1 MNEIYEFFLEAYSN
15 SPTFII
21 ILEFIAVV
29 FGIISVVY
37 AKKENI
43 LVYPTGIICTV
54 ITIYLLYRA
63 QYFGDM
69 MMNIYYSI
77 MSIYGWWNWS
87 KIKDNRYIVLITR
100 TNKKEYLIASFFFL
114 LTIGI
119 TFFVYK
125 MNLEILH
132 ISNYV
137 DIFTSGIFFTAM
149 WLMANKR
156 IESWTFWI
164 IGDIITVPLYSYRG
178 LGMLSL
184 QYLIFLI
191 LAIQGYYQWKKTLNK
206 QHKGCIIWSRIH
218 WKNNFSKKISE
229 TLQFSLG

>member
-1 MNEIYEFFLEAYSN
+1 MQMMNEIYNFFLEAYSN
-15 SPTFII
+15 SPTYII
-21 ILEFIAVV
+21 VLEFLAFI

-69 MMNIYYSI
+69 MMNVYYSV

-87 KIKDNRYIVLITR
+87 RVKDNHYIILISK

-114 LTIGI
+114 LTIVI
-119 TFFVYK
+119 TFSVYK
-125 MNLEILH
+125 MNLDSLEIP
-132 ISNYV
+132 NYI

-149 WLMANKR
+149 WLMANKK
-156 IESWTFWI
+156 IESWIFWI
-164 IGDIITVPLYSYRG
+164 IGDIITIPLYSYRG
-178 LGMLSL
+178 LGILSL

-191 LAIQGYYQWKKTLNK
+191 LAIQGYYEWKKTLNK
-206 QHKGCIIWSRIH
+206 Q
-218 WKNNFSKKISE
+218 NQ
-229 TLQFSLG
+229 TV

>member
-1 MNEIYEFFLEAYSN
+1 MNEIYNFFLEAYSN
-15 SPTFII
+15 SPTYII
-21 ILEFIAVV
+21 VLEFLAFI
-29 FGIISVVY
+29 FGIISVIY

-69 MMNIYYSI
+69 MMNVYYSV

-87 KIKDNRYIVLITR
+87 RVKDNHYIILISK

-114 LTIGI
+114 LTIVI
-119 TFFVYK
+119 TFSVYK
-125 MNLEILH
+125 MNLDSLEIP
-132 ISNYV
+132 NYI

-149 WLMANKR
+149 WLMANKK
-156 IESWTFWI
+156 IESWIFWI
-164 IGDIITVPLYSYRG
+164 IGDIITIPLYGYRG
-178 LGMLSL
+178 LGILSL

-191 LAIQGYYQWKKTLNK
+191 LAIQGYYEWKKTLNK
-206 QHKGCIIWSRIH
+206 Q
-218 WKNNFSKKISE
+218 NQ
-229 TLQFSLG
+229 TA

>member
-1 MNEIYEFFLEAYSN
+1 MNEIYNFFLEAYSN
-15 SPTFII
+15 SPTYII
-21 ILEFIAVV
+21 VLEFLAFI
-29 FGIISVVY
+29 FGIISVIY
-37 AKKENI
+37 AKRENI

-69 MMNIYYSI
+69 MMNVYYSI

-87 KIKDNRYIVLITR
+87 RVKDNHYIVLISK

-125 MNLEILH
+125 MNLDSLEIP
-132 ISNYV
+132 NYI

-149 WLMANKR
+149 WLMANKK
-156 IESWTFWI
+156 IESWIFWI
-164 IGDIITVPLYSYRG
+164 VGDIITIPLYSYRG
-178 LGMLSL
+178 LGILSL

-191 LAIQGYYQWKKTLNK
+191 LAIQGYYEWKKTLNK
-206 QHKGCIIWSRIH
+206 QSQ
-218 WKNNFSKKISE
+218 
-229 TLQFSLG
+229 TA

>member
-1 MNEIYEFFLEAYSN
+1 MQMMNEIYNFFLEAYSN
-15 SPTFII
+15 SPTYII
-21 ILEFIAVV
+21 VLEFLAFI

-37 AKKENI
+37 AKRENI

-69 MMNIYYSI
+69 MMNVYYSI

-87 KIKDNRYIVLITR
+87 RVKDNHYIVLISR

-125 MNLEILH
+125 MNLDSLEIP
-132 ISNYV
+132 NYI

-149 WLMANKR
+149 WLMANKK
-156 IESWTFWI
+156 IESWIFWI
-164 IGDIITVPLYSYRG
+164 VGDIITIPLYSYRG
-178 LGMLSL
+178 LGILSL

-191 LAIQGYYQWKKTLNK
+191 LAIQGYYEWKKTLNK
-206 QHKGCIIWSRIH
+206 QSQ
-218 WKNNFSKKISE
+218 
-229 TLQFSLG
+229 TA

>member
-1 MNEIYEFFLEAYSN
+1 MNEIYNFFLEAYSN
-15 SPTFII
+15 SPTYII
-21 ILEFIAVV
+21 VLEFLAFI

-69 MMNIYYSI
+69 MMNVYYSI

-87 KIKDNRYIVLITR
+87 RVKDNHYIVLISK

-125 MNLEILH
+125 MNLDSLEIP
-132 ISNYV
+132 NYI

-149 WLMANKR
+149 WLMANKK
-156 IESWTFWI
+156 IESWIFWI
-164 IGDIITVPLYSYRG
+164 VGDIITIPLYSYRG
-178 LGMLSL
+178 LGILSL

-191 LAIQGYYQWKKTLNK
+191 LAIQGYYEWKKTLNK
-206 QHKGCIIWSRIH
+206 QSQ
-218 WKNNFSKKISE
+218 
-229 TLQFSLG
+229 TA

>member
-1 MNEIYEFFLEAYSN
+1 MQMMNEIYNFFLEAYSN
-15 SPTFII
+15 SPTYII
-21 ILEFIAVV
+21 VLEFLAFI

-37 AKKENI
+37 AKRENI

-69 MMNIYYSI
+69 MMNVYYSI

-87 KIKDNRYIVLITR
+87 RVKDNHYIVLISK

-125 MNLEILH
+125 MNLDSLEIP
-132 ISNYV
+132 NYI

-149 WLMANKR
+149 WLMANKK
-156 IESWTFWI
+156 IESWIFWI
-164 IGDIITVPLYSYRG
+164 VGDIITIPLYSYRG
-178 LGMLSL
+178 LGILSL

-191 LAIQGYYQWKKTLNK
+191 LAIQGYYEWKKTLNK
-206 QHKGCIIWSRIH
+206 QSQ
-218 WKNNFSKKISE
+218 
-229 TLQFSLG
+229 TA

>member
-1 MNEIYEFFLEAYSN
+1 MMNEIYEFFLEAYSN

-21 ILEFIAVV
+21 VFEFLAFV
-29 FGIISVVY
+29 FGIISVIY

-69 MMNIYYSI
+69 MMNVYYSI

-87 KIKDNRYIVLITR
+87 RIKDNRQMVLISK
-100 TNKKEYLIASFFFL
+100 TNKKQYLIASFFFL

-125 MNLEILH
+125 INLDHLQIP
-132 ISNYV
+132 NYI

-149 WLMANKR
+149 WLMANKK
-156 IESWTFWI
+156 IESWIFWI
-164 IGDIITVPLYSYRG
+164 VGDIITVPLYSYRG
-178 LGMLSL
+178 LGILSL

-191 LAIQGYYQWKKTLNK
+191 LAIQGYYEWKKTLNK
-206 QHKGCIIWSRIH
+206 QSQ
-218 WKNNFSKKISE
+218 
-229 TLQFSLG
+229 TV

>member
-1 MNEIYEFFLEAYSN
+1 MNEIYDFFLEAYSN
-15 SPTFII
+15 SPTYII
-21 ILEFIAVV
+21 VLEFLAFI

-69 MMNIYYSI
+69 MMNVYYSV

-87 KIKDNRYIVLITR
+87 RVKDNHYIILISK

-114 LTIGI
+114 LTIVI
-119 TFFVYK
+119 TFSVYK
-125 MNLEILH
+125 MNLDSLEIP
-132 ISNYV
+132 NYI

-149 WLMANKR
+149 WLMANKK
-156 IESWTFWI
+156 IESWMFWI
-164 IGDIITVPLYSYRG
+164 VGDIITIPLYSYRG
-178 LGMLSL
+178 LGILSL

-191 LAIQGYYQWKKTLNK
+191 LAIQGYFEWKKTLNK
-206 QHKGCIIWSRIH
+206 QSQ
-218 WKNNFSKKISE
+218 
-229 TLQFSLG
+229 TV

>member
-87 KIKDNRYIVLITR
+87 RIKDNRYIVLITR
-100 TNKKEYLIASFFFL
+100 TNKKEYLIAFFFFL

-119 TFFVYK
+119 TYTVYI
-125 MNLEILH
+125 MNLDSLEIP
-132 ISNYV
+132 NYI

-149 WLMANKR
+149 WLMANKK
-156 IESWTFWI
+156 IESWIFWV

-184 QYLIFLI
+184 QYLIFLV
-191 LAIQGYYQWKKTLNK
+191 LAIQGYLEWKKTLNK
-206 QHKGCIIWSRIH
+206 Q
-218 WKNNFSKKISE
+218 NQ
-229 TLQFSLG
+229 TA

>member
-1 MNEIYEFFLEAYSN
+1 MNEIYDFFLEAYST

-21 ILEFIAVV
+21 ILEFLAFI

-69 MMNIYYSI
+69 MMNVYYSI
-77 MSIYGWWNWS
+77 MSVYGWWNWS
-87 KIKDNRYIVLITR
+87 RIKDNRYLVLITI

-125 MNLEILH
+125 MNLDYLEIP
-132 ISNYV
+132 NYI

-149 WLMANKR
+149 WLMANKK
-156 IESWTFWI
+156 IESWIFWI
-164 IGDIITVPLYSYRG
+164 IGDIITIPLYSYRG
-178 LGMLSL
+178 LGILSL

-191 LAIQGYYQWKKTLNK
+191 LAIQGYLEWKKTLNK
-206 QHKGCIIWSRIH
+206 QS
-218 WKNNFSKKISE
+218 
-229 TLQFSLG
+229 QPV

>member
-1 MNEIYEFFLEAYSN
+1 MNEIYDFFLEAYSN
-15 SPTFII
+15 SPTYII
-21 ILEFIAVV
+21 VLEFLAFI

-69 MMNIYYSI
+69 MMNVYYSA

-87 KIKDNRYIVLITR
+87 RVKDSYYIVLISK

-114 LTIGI
+114 LTIVI
-119 TFFVYK
+119 TFSVYK
-125 MNLEILH
+125 MNLDSLEIP
-132 ISNYV
+132 NYI

-149 WLMANKR
+149 WLMANKK
-156 IESWTFWI
+156 IESWIFWI
-164 IGDIITVPLYSYRG
+164 IGDIITIPLYGYRG
-178 LGMLSL
+178 LGILSL

-191 LAIQGYYQWKKTLNK
+191 LAIQGYYEWKKTLNK
-206 QHKGCIIWSRIH
+206 Q
-218 WKNNFSKKISE
+218 NQ
-229 TLQFSLG
+229 TV

>member
-1 MNEIYEFFLEAYSN
+1 MQMMNEIYNFFLEAYSN
-15 SPTFII
+15 SPTYII
-21 ILEFIAVV
+21 VLEFLAFI

-37 AKKENI
+37 AKRENI

-69 MMNIYYSI
+69 MMNVYYSV

-87 KIKDNRYIVLITR
+87 RVKDNHYIVLISK

-125 MNLEILH
+125 MNLDSLEIP
-132 ISNYV
+132 NYI

-149 WLMANKR
+149 WLMANKK
-156 IESWTFWI
+156 IESWIFWI
-164 IGDIITVPLYSYRG
+164 VGDIITIPLYSYRG
-178 LGMLSL
+178 LGILSL

-191 LAIQGYYQWKKTLNK
+191 LAIQGYYEWKKTLNK
-206 QHKGCIIWSRIH
+206 QSQ
-218 WKNNFSKKISE
+218 
-229 TLQFSLG
+229 TA

>member
-15 SPTFII
+15 SPTYVIV
-21 ILEFIAVV
+21 LEFFAFV

-87 KIKDNRYIVLITR
+87 RIKDNRYIVLITNTSKR
-100 TNKKEYLIASFFFL
+100 EYLTSAFFFFL
-114 LTIGI
+114 TIAI

-132 ISNYV
+132 ISNYI

-149 WLMANKR
+149 WLMANKK
-156 IESWTFWI
+156 IECWIFWI
-164 IGDIITVPLYSYRG
+164 IGDIITVPLYGYRG

-184 QYLIFLI
+184 QYMIFLI
-191 LAIQGYYQWKKTLNK
+191 LAIQGYYEWKKTLNK
-206 QHKGCIIWSRIH
+206 Q
-218 WKNNFSKKISE
+218 NQ
-229 TLQFSLG
+229 TA

>member
-21 ILEFIAVV
+21 ILEFLAFI

-69 MMNIYYSI
+69 MMNVYYSI
-77 MSIYGWWNWS
+77 MSVYGWWNWS
-87 KIKDNRYIVLITR
+87 RIKDNRYLVLITK

-125 MNLEILH
+125 MNLDYLEIP
-132 ISNYV
+132 NYI

-149 WLMANKR
+149 WLMANKK
-156 IESWTFWI
+156 IESWIFWI
-164 IGDIITVPLYSYRG
+164 IGDIITIPLYSYRG
-178 LGMLSL
+178 LGILSL

-191 LAIQGYYQWKKTLNK
+191 LAIQGYLEWKKTLNK
-206 QHKGCIIWSRIH
+206 QS
-218 WKNNFSKKISE
+218 
-229 TLQFSLG
+229 QPV

>member
-87 KIKDNRYIVLITR
+87 RIKDNRYIVLITR
-100 TNKKEYLIASFFFL
+100 TNKKEYLIAFFFFL

-119 TFFVYK
+119 TYTVYI
-125 MNLEILH
+125 MNLDSLEIP
-132 ISNYV
+132 NYI

-149 WLMANKR
+149 WLMANKK
-156 IESWTFWI
+156 IESWIFWV

-191 LAIQGYYQWKKTLNK
+191 IAIQGYLEWKKTLNK
-206 QHKGCIIWSRIH
+206 Q
-218 WKNNFSKKISE
+218 NQ
-229 TLQFSLG
+229 TA

>member
-87 KIKDNRYIVLITR
+87 RIKDNRYIVLITR

-119 TFFVYK
+119 TYAVYK
-125 MNLEILH
+125 MNLDSLEVP
-132 ISNYV
+132 NYI

-149 WLMANKR
+149 WLMANKK
-156 IESWTFWI
+156 IESWIFWV

-191 LAIQGYYQWKKTLNK
+191 LAIQGYLEWKKTLNK
-206 QHKGCIIWSRIH
+206 Q
-218 WKNNFSKKISE
+218 NQ
-229 TLQFSLG
+229 TA

>member
-1 MNEIYEFFLEAYSN
+1 MKMMNEIYNFFLEAYSN
-15 SPTFII
+15 SPTYII
-21 ILEFIAVV
+21 VLEFLAFI

-37 AKKENI
+37 AKRENI

-69 MMNIYYSI
+69 MMNVYYSI

-87 KIKDNRYIVLITR
+87 RVKDNHYIVLISK

-125 MNLEILH
+125 MNLDSLEIP
-132 ISNYV
+132 NYV
-137 DIFTSGIFFTAM
+137 DIFTSGVFFTAM
-149 WLMANKR
+149 WLMANKK
-156 IESWTFWI
+156 IESWIFWI
-164 IGDIITVPLYSYRG
+164 VGDIITIPLYSYRG
-178 LGMLSL
+178 LGILSL

-191 LAIQGYYQWKKTLNK
+191 LAIQGYYEWKKTLNK
-206 QHKGCIIWSRIH
+206 QSQ
-218 WKNNFSKKISE
+218 
-229 TLQFSLG
+229 TA